1 MLVLVCGFIELILIS
16 SRFDY
21 VKVVF
26 YGAFGN
32 FLNRIILPLLFLSG
46 LIGIDVIAHDI
57 RFVEDN

>member
-1 MLVLVCGFIELILIS
+1 
-16 SRFDY
+16 